1 MYIILDVLAFN
12 SLDVDDQI
20 LAGHTFNYKD
30 VQDRY
35 LDKLNSQSNT
45 ICVFVQ
51 DEVGVLY

>member
-1 MYIILDVLAFN
+1 MCIILNVVAFD

-20 LAGHTFNYKD
+20 LAGHTFNYED

-35 LDKLNSQSNT
+35 LDKLNSQSDT

-51 DEVGVLY
+51 DKVGVLY